1 MEISLSNSDFIFF
14 ITGLDVP
21 ERLVPFTESIAWTS
35 LNVEVKNANSTPSN
49 NSNLIFSSNTGMSN
63 LLQISITKDL
73 VTPAKHPEESGG
85 VINFWE

>member
-1 MEISLSNSDFIFF
+1 MEISLSNSVFIVF
-14 ITGLDVP
+14 ITGLDAP
-21 ERLVPFTESIAWTS
+21 ERLVPFTESIAWIS
-35 LNVEVKNANSTPSN
+35 LNVDVKNANSTLSSK
-49 NSNLIFSSNTGMSN
+49 SNLIFSSNTGMSN